1 MEHHGLD
8 MAVIAGVTGSL
19 ILWSIVSRRME
30 RWNISAPMWFVA
42 IGWLLANEP
51 FQVVHVGLQSQ
62 GLREMAEIAL
72 AIVLFSDAARVNVRD
87 LRRDTGLPIRLLL
100 VGLPITM
107 ALGTL
112 IAHVL
117 FPSLGWWICA
127 VIGASVAPTDAA
139 LGAAIIDDERVPER
153 IRRVLNVE
161 SGLNDGIATPFVK
174 FFLVAAVAGTALE
187 SESEGRA
194 LVEIAIGVGVGVAI
208 GFVAAWLLQR
218 GRSHGWANPSYRAL
232 GVAASA
238 LLAYALVVELK
249 GNGFVGAFVAGMA
262 FGAATKDELEESLE
276 FTHEAAELASF
287 VVWFMFGA
295 VMLPQLAHA
304 HWKDF
309 LFAALA
315 LTVVR
320 MLPVALV
327 LVGTK
332 LDLPT
337 VGVVGWFGPRGLASV
352 VFALLAVD
360 GLAPDDSARVVSIIT
375 ATVVMSVVLHG
386 ASAAPI
392 SARYAARLGAA
403 PAQ

>member
-1 MEHHGLD
+1 MEHGLD
-8 MAVIAGVTGSL
+8 MAVIAGVTGAL
-19 ILWSIVSRRME
+19 IVWAVVSKRLE

-42 IGWLLANEP
+42 VGWVLANEP
-51 FQVVHVGLQSQ
+51 FQAVHVGLQSE
-62 GLREMAEIAL
+62 GLREMAELAL
-72 AIVLFSDAARVNVRD
+72 AIVLFSDAATVKLGD
-87 LRRDTGLPIRLLL
+87 LRRDAGLPARLLL
-100 VGLPITM
+100 IGLPLTI
-107 ALGTL
+107 AAGTL
-112 IAHVL
+112 VAHLL

-139 LGAAIIDDERVPER
+139 LGAAIISDERVPER

-194 LVEIAIGVGVGVAI
+194 LLEMGVGLVAGAAI
-208 GFVAAWLLQR
+208 GFTVAWLLR
-218 GRSHGWANPSYRAL
+218 RARLAGWANESYRAV

-238 LLAYALVVELK
+238 LLAYAAVLEMH
-249 GNGFVGAFVAGMA
+249 GNGFVGAFVGGMA
-262 FGAATKDELEESLE
+262 FGAATKDELDESLE
-276 FTHEAAELASF
+276 FTHDAAELASF

-295 VMLPQLAHA
+295 VMLPQLADA
-304 HWKDF
+304 QWQDF
-309 LFAALA
+309 VFAALA

-327 LVGTK
+327 LLGSK
-332 LDLPT
+332 LDLAT

-352 VFALLAVD
+352 VFALLAVE
-360 GLAPDDSARVVSIIT
+360 GLAPEDSARVVSIIT

-392 SARYAARLGAA
+392 SARYGATHTD
-403 PAQ
+403 PT